1 MLPGSGR
8 LNSKRIILI
17 PACTCITVDWI
28 KWTANAVV
36 QIQTANMEINLK
48 KYISMF
54 SKNIFINTHC
64 WSFHV
69 KKILSEYKQ
78 THRQVRSEPL
88 NIYYILRSLT
98 SGIEKKF
105 KIYNVYF

>member
-8 LNSKRIILI
+8 LNSKRIISI
-17 PACTCITVDWI
+17 PACTFITVDWI

-54 SKNIFINTHC
+54 YKNILILTVEVSMLRKSCLSINRHID
-64 WSFHV
+64 
-69 KKILSEYKQ
+69 KPDQNL
-78 THRQVRSEPL
+78 
-88 NIYYILRSLT
+88 
-98 SGIEKKF
+98 
-105 KIYNVYF
+105 